1 MLGRVWAVIGAIVGI
16 VGAITGVISI
26 WPIITA
32 NASGIDDLRLT
43 ASPYPANVT
52 EWALPVGTD
61 LSTYPTAGGD
71 GCTDARRAWLAERA
85 TQIHRSLLID
95 MRNVADSGPMLAI
108 SDVRIEGERYPHGE
122 TAVLVVCDPATI
134 PPQPLE
140 AAMLDASSSSS
151 VAVFSAEAY
160 GIQQK
165 GLPDLP
171 VTWNLAPGETGLVV
185 LRIGSTV
192 GYDGALTVGVVD
204 AGKTAEL
211 QVVVDGVD
219 TLVAPALVEL
229 GHVQLRAGAA
239 LTCVDERDAAAVCD
253 AATVVSGGRG
263 DKASALDEVT
273 RRSFD
278 HRSGEEDPVLSEP
291 AGLTVLSRA
300 SFRHTVNRRPCR
312 SCRRT
317 AVRPSC

>member
-1 MLGRVWAVIGAIVGI
+1 MIGAVIGI
-16 VGAITGVISI
+16 VGAVTGVIGI

-61 LSTYPTAGGD
+61 LATYPTSDAE
-71 GCTDARRAWLAERA
+71 GCTADRAAWLEANA

-95 MRNVADSGPMLAI
+95 MRNVADSGPMLSV

-122 TAVLVVCDPATI
+122 TAVLVVCDPATT

-160 GIQQK
+160 GIQQE

-192 GYDGALTVGVVD
+192 GYDGTLTVGVVD
-204 AGKTAEL
+204 AGKTTDME
-211 QVVVDGVD
+211 VTVDGVE

-229 GHVQLRAGAA
+229 GHVQLRAGST
-239 LTCVDERDAAAVCD
+239 LTCVDERDATAACD
-253 AATVVSGGRG
+253 PATVV
-263 DKASALDEVT
+263 A
-273 RRSFD
+273 
-278 HRSGEEDPVLSEP
+278 P
-291 AGLTVLSRA
+291 
-300 SFRHTVNRRPCR
+300 
-312 SCRRT
+312 
-317 AVRPSC
+317 